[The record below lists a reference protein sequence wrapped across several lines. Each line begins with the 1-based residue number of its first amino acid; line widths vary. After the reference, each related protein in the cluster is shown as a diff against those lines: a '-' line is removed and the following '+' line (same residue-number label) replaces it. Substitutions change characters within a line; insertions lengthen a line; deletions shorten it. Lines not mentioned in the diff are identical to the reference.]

1 MSRYIYFR
9 EAEVG
14 YGWGCGALPRALG
27 LRLWVARPRVDK
39 FFAVWLCEF
48 SSTTVRSGS
57 AQADNHPL

>member
-27 LRLWVARPRVDK
+27 LRLWHRQPRLDK
-39 FFAVWLCEF
+39 FFAVRLCEF
-48 SSTTVRSGS
+48 SSSMVRSGCPE
-57 AQADNHPL
+57 ADIRPL